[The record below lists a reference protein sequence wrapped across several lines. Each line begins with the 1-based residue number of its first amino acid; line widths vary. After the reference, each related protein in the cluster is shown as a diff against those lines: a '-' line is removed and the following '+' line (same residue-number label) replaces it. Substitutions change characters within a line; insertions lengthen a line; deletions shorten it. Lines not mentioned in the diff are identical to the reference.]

1 MRTVLIL
8 LLGALSLAAVAEP
21 IEAQAADSTELVF
34 DREVFVYPAFERR
47 NPFGQLV
54 GANNGG
60 PRFDA
65 LQLIG
70 IIYSENADLSV
81 ALLSVGDVT
90 SGDVDQ
96 NAGGAEGEAAAPAGQ
111 GANFESFRVRRGDVL
126 GNTRILEIQRMRV
139 IVEVTEFGI
148 ADRRVLSLPRA
159 SEGGE

>member
-1 MRTVLIL
+1 MRNVLVL
-8 LLGALSLAAVAEP
+8 LLGVLSLAVVGEP
-21 IEAQAADSTELVF
+21 IEAQATDSTELVF

-47 NPFGQLV
+47 NPFGELV

-70 IIYSENADLSV
+70 IIYSEDADLSV
-81 ALLSVGDVT
+81 ALLGVGDPA

-96 NAGGAEGEAAAPAGQ
+96 NAGGAEGDVVAPEGQ
-111 GANFESFRVRRGDVL
+111 GGNFESFRVRRGDVL

-159 SEGGE
+159 SDGGD